1 MILSRMAA
9 GAALLLAAA
18 LGVPAAASAATQSP
32 IPWQP
37 YTTAPWTDAPGAVCS
52 FGVTTSIVYQ
62 AEQYRTLESY
72 SNGNPELQ
80 EFRGPLYIR
89 YTNQSTGD
97 SVVRN
102 LSGYA
107 WFYYGSDGSLSAF
120 IASHIAVT
128 VHVGNVG
135 WPAGEWDISGQS
147 EVTISSTGSIN
158 VQLIHA
164 TAENLCQTLS

>member
-1 MILSRMAA
+1 MRLRRTAA

-18 LGVPAAASAATQSP
+18 LGVPAAASAATESP

-52 FGVTTSIVYQ
+52 FGVATTIVYQ
-62 AEQYRTLESY
+62 NEQYRTLQSY
-72 SNGNPELQ
+72 PNGNPELQ

-107 WFYYGSDGSLSAF
+107 WFHYGTDGSIDAL
-120 IASHIAVT
+120 IASHIGVT

-147 EVTISSTGSIN
+147 EITVSSTGSIN

-164 TAENLCQTLS
+164 TAENLCQALS